1 MFVVSHKSINNLL
14 KKMKRKIIVGNWK
27 MNPTS
32 IDEAKKITS
41 SINKISDKLKNTN
54 IVICPPFIYIPKLIS
69 SKNAN
74 NVSYGVQNTF
84 FEERG
89 SFTGE
94 ISPVML
100 KEFGIKYSIIGHSER
115 REMGETDEII
125 AKKVAMNLE
134 IGIHPILCIG
144 EKERDSQGAY
154 LDILKSQIKNS
165 LDKIP
170 KKLISELIIAY
181 EPVWAIGAKEP
192 MTTGVINE
200 MVIFIKK
207 VISDM
212 YGQENGKN
220 MPILYGG
227 SVSFRNALDIME
239 NGGVNGL
246 LVGRE
251 SVNPQ
256 GFVELLKV
264 VDSVK

>member
-1 MFVVSHKSINNLL
+1 
-14 KKMKRKIIVGNWK
+14 

-41 SINKISDKLKNTN
+41 SINKIANKLKSTN
-54 IVICPPFIYIPKLIS
+54 VVICPPFIYLPKLS
-69 SKNAN
+69 SGKNSN
-74 NVSYGVQNTF
+74 NVSLGVQNTF
-84 FEERG
+84 SEERG

-100 KEFGIKYSIIGHSER
+100 KEFGVKYSIIGHSER
-115 REMGETDEII
+115 REMGETDEVIS
-125 AKKVAMNLE
+125 KKIGINLE
-134 IGIHPILCIG
+134 VGIHPILCIG

-165 LDKIP
+165 LDKVP

-212 YGQENGKN
+212 YGLDNGKSV
-220 MPILYGG
+220 PILYGG
-227 SVSFRNALDIME
+227 SVSFRNAQDIME

-251 SVNPQ
+251 SISPQ
-256 GFVELLKV
+256 GFSELLKV
-264 VDSVK
+264 VDSVSK